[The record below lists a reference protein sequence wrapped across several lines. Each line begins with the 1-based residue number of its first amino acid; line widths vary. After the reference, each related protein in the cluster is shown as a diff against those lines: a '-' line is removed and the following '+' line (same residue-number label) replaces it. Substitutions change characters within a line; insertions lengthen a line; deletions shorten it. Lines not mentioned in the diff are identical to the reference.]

1 MKKLSILKKVCT
13 LLLWWLKPRLWLIDW
28 LIGLNYN
35 FEWDRLINLSDNKLS
50 DNNLAIEL
58 VENRSFFNQS
68 QAKKWYIYFLLCS
81 ESWELIYKK
90 EKKSNQIKQRSKL
103 ILKMQLCL
111 LLSHLRYTNDLF
123 VYRSVYSR
131 VCVAKS
137 IIIVEVGCFL
147 FIENRYAY
155 SWTANPS
162 LSKA

>member
-1 MKKLSILKKVCT
+1 MVIETKV
-13 LLLWWLKPRLWLIDW
+13 LIDW

-35 FEWDRLINLSDNKLS
+35 FECDQLINLSDNKLS

-58 VENRSFFNQS
+58 VENRSFLNQS
-68 QAKKWYIYFLLCS
+68 QAKKWYIYIYIIMLWIVL
-81 ESWELIYKK
+81 WELIYKK
-90 EKKSNQIKQRSKL
+90 EKKYNQIKKRSKL

-111 LLSHLRYTNDLF
+111 LLSQLRYANDLF